1 MAFFTELEQKT
12 LQFIWEHK
20 RPQITRAILRKENR
34 ARGIR
39 LFNFR
44 LYYKATI
51 IKTVSYWHKNRN
63 IDQWNRIESSEINT
77 PTYGHLLSDKGGR
90 STQWR
95 KDILFNKWC
104 WENWIA
110 TCKRMKL
117 EHFLTP
123 YTKTNS
129 KRIKDP
135 KYKTRNYK
143 TLRGQHRQNN
153 WWHKSKQDPLW
164 STSQINGNKNK
175 SKQVKPD

>member
-63 IDQWNRIESSEINT
+63 IRSMEQ
-77 PTYGHLLSDKGGR
+77 YGEPQNKPMYLWQTHLLQRRQEYTMEKRQCQWQPTPVFLPRESHGRRSMVGYSPWGRKKSDMTEQA
-90 STQWR
+90 S
-95 KDILFNKWC
+95 LS
-104 WENWIA
+104 
-110 TCKRMKL
+110 L
-117 EHFLTP
+117 
-123 YTKTNS
+123 
-129 KRIKDP
+129 
-135 KYKTRNYK
+135 
-143 TLRGQHRQNN
+143 
-153 WWHKSKQDPLW
+153 
-164 STSQINGNKNK
+164 
-175 SKQVKPD
+175 